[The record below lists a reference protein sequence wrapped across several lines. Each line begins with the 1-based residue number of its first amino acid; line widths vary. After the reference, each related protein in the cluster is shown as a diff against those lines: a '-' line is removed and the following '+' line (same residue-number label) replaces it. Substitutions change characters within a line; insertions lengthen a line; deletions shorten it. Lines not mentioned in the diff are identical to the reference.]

1 MAFGKFFFLPSII
14 SEGIYETNTTEKLI
28 QQNYK
33 VKKLNYSKAEA
44 FVFKLWGR
52 EVSGDK
58 ISEKESEV
66 LELWKNETIKD
77 LDKKHVQESK
87 IRVLSGLESYFASPV
102 RNNVFYLRKKFYS
115 AAAVFLI
122 LFGLTGFFTYQF
134 FIKPDVYVA
143 VDANRTIKLEDGST
157 VMLLP
162 GAKLTVEKSFPA
174 KTRIVDL
181 QGDAIFK
188 VAKSKIHPFIVRA
201 DGFSTR
207 VMGTVFKVMQ
217 RGGQKTVELY
227 EGKVAVSSPG
237 TAVSYLTPNQRWT
250 NFGAP
255 HTAAVIT
262 EKTDIKSG
270 KKTSVLLTLTFNDVT
285 FRSIMEVLYKNYGI
299 SIKYPEE
306 IAEKKITADLTGSSW
321 DENVEALAF
330 ITGLEVHKENNTTY
344 ILKK

>member
-1 MAFGKFFFLPSII
+1 M
-14 SEGIYETNTTEKLI
+14 
-28 QQNYK
+28 
-33 VKKLNYSKAEA
+33 NYSKAEA

-66 LELWKNETIKD
+66 LELWKNETIKN
-77 LDKKHVQESK
+77 LDKDHVQESK
-87 IRVLSGLESYFASPV
+87 VRVLSGLESFFVLPV
-102 RNNVFYLRKKFYS
+102 KNNVFYLRRNFYN
-115 AAAVFLI
+115 AAAVLLLF
-122 LFGLTGFFTYQF
+122 FGLTSFFSYNF
-134 FIKPDVYVA
+134 FFKPDVYVA
-143 VDANRTIKLEDGST
+143 VNSNRTVKLEDGST
-157 VMLLP
+157 VTLLP

-181 QGDAIFK
+181 QGDAVFK
-188 VAKSKIHPFIVRA
+188 VAKSKVHPFIVRA

-217 RGGQKTVELY
+217 RGARKTVELY

-237 TAVSYLTPNQRWT
+237 TAVSYLSPNQRWT

-255 HTAAVIT
+255 HTAAVIN
-262 EKTDIKSG
+262 EKTDKSG
-270 KKTSVLLTLTFNDVT
+270 KRISILMTLTFNDVT
-285 FRSIMEVLYKNYGI
+285 FKSIMEILHKNYGI

-306 IAEKKITADLTGSSW
+306 IADKKITADLTGSSW

-330 ITGLEVHKENNTTY
+330 ITGLEVQKENNTTY

>member
-1 MAFGKFFFLPSII
+1 M
-14 SEGIYETNTTEKLI
+14 
-28 QQNYK
+28 
-33 VKKLNYSKAEA
+33 KKLNYSKAEA

-66 LELWKNETIKD
+66 LELWKNETIKN
-77 LDKKHVQESK
+77 LDQDHVQESK
-87 IRVLSGLESYFASPV
+87 VRVLSGLESYFILPAK
-102 RNNVFYLRKKFYS
+102 NNVFYLRRNFYN
-115 AAAVFLI
+115 AAAVLLL
-122 LFGLTGFFTYQF
+122 LFGLTSFFTYHF
-134 FIKPDVYVA
+134 FFKPDVYVA
-143 VDANRTIKLEDGST
+143 IDSNCTVKLEDGSM

-174 KTRIVDL
+174 KTRVVDL
-181 QGDAIFK
+181 QGDAVFK
-188 VAKSKIHPFIVRA
+188 VAKSKVHPFIVRA
-201 DGFSTR
+201 DGFSTK

-217 RGGQKTVELY
+217 RGARKTVELY

-250 NFGAP
+250 NFGSA
-255 HTAAVIT
+255 HTAAVIND
-262 EKTDIKSG
+262 KTDKKSG
-270 KKTSVLLTLTFNDVT
+270 KKISVLMTLTFNDVT
-285 FRSIMEVLYKNYGI
+285 FKSIMEILYKNYGI
-299 SIKYPEE
+299 HIKYPEE

-330 ITGLEVHKENNTTY
+330 ITGLEVQKENNTTY

>member
-1 MAFGKFFFLPSII
+1 M
-14 SEGIYETNTTEKLI
+14 
-28 QQNYK
+28 
-33 VKKLNYSKAEA
+33 KKLKYSKAEA
-44 FVFKLWGR
+44 FVFKLWSR
-52 EVSGDK
+52 EVSGDE
-58 ISEKESEV
+58 ISKKESEV
-66 LELWKNETIKD
+66 LEFWKNDAIKD
-77 LDKKHVQESK
+77 LDQKHIQESK
-87 IRVLSGLESYFASPV
+87 LKILSGLESYFKHPV
-102 RNNVFYLRKKFYS
+102 RNNIFYLRKNFYS
-115 AAAVFLI
+115 AAAALLL
-122 LFGLTGFFTYQF
+122 LFGLTGFFTYYF

-143 VDANRTIKLEDGST
+143 VSDNRTVKLEDGSL

-181 QGDAIFK
+181 QGDAVFK
-188 VAKSKIHPFIVRA
+188 VAKSKVHPFIVRA

-217 RGGQKTVELY
+217 RGERKTVELY

-250 NFGAP
+250 NFGTA
-255 HTAAVIT
+255 HTAAVIND
-262 EKTDIKSG
+262 KTDKQSG
-270 KKTSVLLTLTFNDVT
+270 KKISVLMTLTFNDVS
-285 FRSIMEVLYKNYGI
+285 FKSIMEILYKNYGI

-330 ITGLEVHKENNTTY
+330 ITGLEVQKENNTTY

>member
-1 MAFGKFFFLPSII
+1 M
-14 SEGIYETNTTEKLI
+14 
-28 QQNYK
+28 
-33 VKKLNYSKAEA
+33 KKLNYSKAEA

-52 EVSGDK
+52 EVSGNK
-58 ISEKESEV
+58 ISEKESEI
-66 LELWKNETIKD
+66 LELWKNETIKNM
-77 LDKKHVQESK
+77 DKDHVQESK
-87 IRVLSGLESYFASPV
+87 VRVLSGLEPYFILPV
-102 RNNVFYLRKKFYS
+102 KNNVFFLRRNFYN
-115 AAAVFLI
+115 AAAVLLL
-122 LFGLTGFFTYQF
+122 LFGLTSFFTYQF
-134 FIKPDVYVA
+134 FFKPDIYVA
-143 VDANRTIKLEDGST
+143 IDSNRIVKLEDGST
-157 VMLLP
+157 VTLLP

-181 QGDAIFK
+181 QGDAVFK
-188 VAKSKIHPFIVRA
+188 VAKSKVHPFIVRA

-217 RGGQKTVELY
+217 RGARKTVELY

-255 HTAAVIT
+255 HTAAVINY
-262 EKTDIKSG
+262 KTDKQSG
-270 KKTSVLLTLTFNDVT
+270 KKISVLLTLTFNDVT
-285 FRSIMEVLYKNYGI
+285 FKSIMEILHKNYGI

-306 IAEKKITADLTGSSW
+306 IADKKITADLTGSSW

-330 ITGLEVHKENNTTY
+330 ITGLEVQKENNTTY

>member
-1 MAFGKFFFLPSII
+1 
-14 SEGIYETNTTEKLI
+14 
-28 QQNYK
+28 
-33 VKKLNYSKAEA
+33 LNYSKAEA

-52 EVSGDK
+52 EVSGNK
-58 ISEKESEV
+58 ISEKESEI
-66 LELWKNETIKD
+66 LELWKNETIKNM
-77 LDKKHVQESK
+77 DKDHVQESK
-87 IRVLSGLESYFASPV
+87 VRVLSGLEPYFILPV
-102 RNNVFYLRKKFYS
+102 KNNVFFLRRNFYN
-115 AAAVFLI
+115 AAAVLLL
-122 LFGLTGFFTYQF
+122 LFGLTSFFTYQF
-134 FIKPDVYVA
+134 FFKPDIYVA
-143 VDANRTIKLEDGST
+143 IDSNRIVKLEDGST
-157 VMLLP
+157 VTLLP

-181 QGDAIFK
+181 QGDAVFK
-188 VAKSKIHPFIVRA
+188 VAKSKVHPFIVRA

-217 RGGQKTVELY
+217 RGARKTVELY

-255 HTAAVIT
+255 HTAAVINY
-262 EKTDIKSG
+262 KTDKQSG
-270 KKTSVLLTLTFNDVT
+270 KKISVLLTLTFNDVT
-285 FRSIMEVLYKNYGI
+285 FKSIMEILHKNYGI

-306 IAEKKITADLTGSSW
+306 IADKKITADLTGSSW

-330 ITGLEVHKENNTTY
+330 ITGLEVQKENNTTY